1 MFRVSPN
8 FVRGSCTRFKSKP
21 LTKGSLDFL
30 CQALVQEDTLI
41 EATKKAKAVC
51 LLPPPGSGD
60 RGSKKISEAKS
71 ISGGARTRSLWMTD
85 ERW

>member
-1 MFRVSPN
+1 VFRVSPN

-41 EATKKAKAVC
+41 EATKKAKTVC
-51 LLPPPGSGD
+51 LLPPPLAQATVG
-60 RGSKKISEAKS
+60 AKRYRKQKAS
-71 ISGGARTRSLWMTD
+71 PAGLEPAAFG
-85 ERW
+85 